1 MANITTVKDLATEVD
16 ATALLTRPLSDWR
29 PALADECQVYVF
41 GENYLAKRFDQI
53 HYKFCDKLQAK
64 EILVDN
70 LYALLRY
77 KYFPKSSDEIDDR
90 INKIVNSF
98 TANLKT
104 SLKKVSFDE
113 AADCEVMH
121 QLPDYCLAFRN
132 GVYDFKNNKWLFKYN
147 IVELKRISNKIYIYD
162 PTVAVMWYFD
172 YNFEP
177 LPLDIT
183 KTSLQEF
190 VEFMKSITKEPGQRN
205 YCFELLYN
213 MCHASDDSYSP
224 ERFTHLCE
232 ILGYSVLQSF
242 SQYFVMFI
250 GSGQNGKNS
259 LFDGCFIH
267 RIIPRPAANDLDSIE
282 SDRFITGS
290 LENKAQN
297 IFLETS
303 AKTYVESKMIKA
315 LTGSMYQTIESK
327 GISKYSSIINC
338 KYIFAGNS
346 KDKLKFS
353 DNTVG
358 FRRRINMYEIFFRWD
373 SDKHFMKHGDYYDTT
388 FSDSLVELAPVSN
401 TTTYVYFAMYGIMSA
416 TKGFNSNFKFT
427 YNDWQEKYMEV
438 DEELKEKLQ
447 DINIDHFVK
456 YFSNPKNKSEL
467 RSAFYTPERERL
479 YLSKEMKTLGY
490 TTPDK
495 LLKLFE
501 DEEAYTSFFA
511 EHDVYISMK
520 VLQGIV
526 GDLHS
531 SVTFNQAVK
540 KIYSIANF
548 ENIYNN
554 KAYCKINFKGKK
566 LVILK

>member
-1 MANITTVKDLATEVD
+1 MGKITTVKELTDAVD
-16 ATALLTRPLSDWR
+16 TTALLSRPLPDWR
-29 PALADECQVYVF
+29 PALAEECQVYVF

-53 HYKFCDKLQAK
+53 HYKFCDKTEAK

-77 KYFPKSSDEIDDR
+77 KYFPKTSEEVDDR

-98 TANLKT
+98 TYNLKT
-104 SLKKVSFDE
+104 TLKKVSFDD
-113 AADCEVMH
+113 AADCEIMH

-132 GVYDFKNNKWLFKYN
+132 GVYDFKHNKWLFKYN

-162 PTVAVMWYFD
+162 PSVAVMWYFD
-172 YNFEP
+172 YDFEP

-183 KTSLQEF
+183 KTSLEEF
-190 VEFMKSITKEPGQRN
+190 ITFMKSITQDPKQRN

-213 MCHASDDSYSP
+213 MCHDASNSYSYD
-224 ERFTHLCE
+224 RFMHLCE

-242 SQYFVMFI
+242 SQYFVMLI

-282 SDRFITGS
+282 NDRFITGS

-373 SDKHFMKHGDYYDTT
+373 NEKRFLKYGDYYDTT
-388 FSDSLVELAPVSN
+388 FSDSLVELSPVSN
-401 TTTYVYFAMYGIMSA
+401 TTTYVYFAMYGIMNA
-416 TKGFNSNFKFT
+416 TKGFTSNFKFT
-427 YNDWQEKYMEV
+427 HNDWQEKYLEV
-438 DEELKEKLQ
+438 DEELKEKVEDLTMA
-447 DINIDHFVK
+447 NFLT
-456 YFSNPKNKSEL
+456 YFRNPKNKDEL
-467 RSAFYTPERERL
+467 RSAFYTMGRERL

-495 LLKLFE
+495 LMNLFD
-501 DEEAYTSFFA
+501 DEEAYTAYFA
-511 EHDVYISMK
+511 EHDVYLSMK
-520 VLQGIV
+520 VLQGV
-526 GDLHS
+526 CGDLHS
-531 SVTFNQAVK
+531 AATFNSSIK

-554 KAYCKINFKGKK
+554 KSYCKVNFRGKK

>member
-1 MANITTVKDLATEVD
+1 MATITTVKELTEAVD
-16 ATALLTRPLSDWR
+16 ATALLSRPLSDWR
-29 PALADECQVYVF
+29 SPLAEECQVYVF

-53 HYKFCDKLQAK
+53 HYKFCDKYEAK
-64 EILVDN
+64 EILIDN

-77 KYFPKSSDEIDDR
+77 KYFPKTSEEIDER

-104 SLKKVSFDE
+104 TLKKVSFDD
-113 AADCEVMH
+113 AADCEIMH
-121 QLPDYCLAFRN
+121 QLPDYCVAFRN
-132 GVYDFKNNKWLFKYN
+132 GVFDFKHNKWLFKYN
-147 IVELKRISNKIYIYD
+147 IVELKRISNKIYIYQKD
-162 PTVAVMWYFD
+162 TAIMWYFD
-172 YNFEP
+172 YDFEP
-177 LPLDIT
+177 LPFDIT
-183 KTSLQEF
+183 KTSLKEF
-190 VEFMKSITKEPGQRN
+190 ISFMQSITKDPKQRN

-213 MCHASDDSYSP
+213 MCHTETNDYSY
-224 ERFTHLCE
+224 ERFVHLCE
-232 ILGYSVLQSF
+232 ILGYSILQSF

-267 RIIPRPAANDLDSIE
+267 RIIPRPAANDMDSIE
-282 SDRFITGS
+282 NDRFITGA

-358 FRRRINMYEIFFRWD
+358 FRRRINMFEIFFRWD
-373 SDKHFMKHGDYYDTT
+373 AEKRFLKHGDYYDTT
-388 FSDSLVELAPVSN
+388 FSDSLVELSPVAN
-401 TTTYVYFAMYGIMSA
+401 TTTYVYFAMYGIMNA
-416 TKGFNSNFKFT
+416 TKNFTSNFKFS
-427 YNDWQEKYMEV
+427 YNDWQEKYMEI
-438 DEELKEKLQ
+438 DEELKEKIEDLT
-447 DINIDHFVK
+447 IENFAT
-456 YFSNPKNKSEL
+456 YFSNPKNKDEL
-467 RSAFYTPERERL
+467 RSAFYTMGRERL
-479 YLSKEMKTLGY
+479 YLSKDVKALGY

-495 LLKLFE
+495 LLKLFT
-501 DEEAYTSFFA
+501 DEEAYTAYFA
-511 EHDVYISMK
+511 EHDVYLSMK
-520 VLQGIV
+520 VLQGVI
-526 GDLHS
+526 GDFHS
-531 SVTFNQAVK
+531 GITFNNSIK

-554 KAYCKINFKGKK
+554 KSYCKINFKGKK
-566 LVILK
+566 LMILK